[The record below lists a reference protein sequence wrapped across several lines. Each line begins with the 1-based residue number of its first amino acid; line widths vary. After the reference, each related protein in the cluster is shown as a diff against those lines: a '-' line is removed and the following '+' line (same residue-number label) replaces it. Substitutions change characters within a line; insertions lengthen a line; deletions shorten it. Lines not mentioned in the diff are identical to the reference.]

1 MSCSW
6 NALRNLGRFGGD
18 DRLGSLHGQGKVER
32 HATRFVSLRPDPSVV
47 RLDDSLAD
55 GQPQTDAAA
64 AFVEPITDN
73 KGTEAYKRSLL
84 KGLVKRAF
92 EIVERRRRG
101 ETVVQTHFYYG

>member
-1 MSCSW
+1 MVNYDGEIVRSAQLGFGCL
-6 NALRNLGRFGGD
+6 ALTPLAMDVTATLAGKPVTGNLV
-18 DRLGSLHGQGKVER
+18 QE
-32 HATRFVSLRPDPSVV
+32 VSE
-47 RLDDSLAD
+47 
-55 GQPQTDAAA
+55 AAA

-101 ETVVQTHFYYG
+101 EAVANTHFYYG